1 VTTDKPPEYLH
12 VKPLEDDADCEIHNW
27 PTEGLPK
34 RLVQAMRAT
43 HPKGVNACRDCI
55 DRATDEANRQLETGC
70 ILCARGIDRSPRGVH
85 GYQGKH
91 GMYDVACPATPQAAR
106 FRTATIPRSS
116 RRTFPLCGSRR
127 EAPRERATAA
137 PLPGATANAERRA
150 RV

>member
-1 VTTDKPPEYLH
+1 MTTDKPPEYLH

-91 GMYDVACPATPQAAR
+91 GMYDVACPTTKAELEKMDAQIEDALGDL
-106 FRTATIPRSS
+106 
-116 RRTFPLCGSRR
+116 FPKGD
-127 EAPRERATAA
+127 
-137 PLPGATANAERRA
+137 GDG
-150 RV
+150 